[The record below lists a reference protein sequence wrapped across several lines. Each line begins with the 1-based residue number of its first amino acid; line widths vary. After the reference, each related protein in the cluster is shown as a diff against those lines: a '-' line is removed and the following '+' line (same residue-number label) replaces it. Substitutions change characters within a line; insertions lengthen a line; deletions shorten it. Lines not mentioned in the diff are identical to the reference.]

1 MQYDIIIIN
10 DNLLKTYIDLLLTD
24 KMELILMFIIWHPVS
39 ETGNKCGT
47 RDLKG
52 IWQELKKKVF
62 IGHENNSTDKG

>member
-1 MQYDIIIIN
+1 MQYDIILIN

-24 KMELILMFIIWHPVS
+24 KMELILTFMIWLPVS

-52 IWQELKKKVF
+52 I
-62 IGHENNSTDKG
+62 